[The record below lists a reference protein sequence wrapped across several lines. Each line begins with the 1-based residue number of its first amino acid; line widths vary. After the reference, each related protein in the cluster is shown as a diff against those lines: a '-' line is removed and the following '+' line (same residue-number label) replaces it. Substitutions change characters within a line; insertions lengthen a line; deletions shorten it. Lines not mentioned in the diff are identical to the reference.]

1 MNRTMRLIQLTLL
14 ITIAMGFW
22 ATSVARSNPPP
33 PQFPHQ
39 RGISPHR
46 AQGGPRLPAS
56 ARGPSSRRGSPP
68 PFAANPGLDVLDY
81 DFAIALEPQ
90 SREIAGSAKVTVEA
104 TDDGMTSFVFD
115 LVGSLTVISV
125 TVDGLEAIIAYEP
138 NRLVVSLPEP
148 TSSGDRFEVGVDYMG
163 VVDLYNGLGLG
174 FDQAYGSAWIFS
186 LDEPFAAHSWLPV
199 VEDVQDKATWSLTVT
214 VPAGLVVASN
224 GIEVA
229 PVSDNGDGTRT
240 FNWATAYPTSIYL
253 LAVTIGDFVVLE
265 DTYVGLADQSMPVV
279 TYTFPELATQA
290 EDYFANTV
298 AMIET
303 LADLFG
309 EYPYIDEKYGHA
321 LYGFG
326 GAMEHSTLTSI
337 DAAYVEWPMYQSI
350 IVHELAHQW
359 FGDLVSPASWEHI
372 WLNESFA
379 TYVEALWEESSAPNA
394 LRDYGADLW
403 SLSYDGT
410 IYAENPHDPFDDT
423 SAIYPRGA
431 RVLHMLRHELGDE
444 VFFTAV
450 RAYLDEYAGST
461 ATTEEFRDAIE
472 SSALVDLDWFFEQ
485 WIYAPGRP
493 ELVVWHRP
501 YLDGADER
509 VEVFIKQ
516 LQPHRRYRLS
526 VDVLVRAGSDW
537 ARHERQ
543 LISAD
548 SALTVLDL
556 PSPGGAVSGVGI
568 DPDGALLAHIA
579 DNGYL
584 DRSDVPALHIVTD
597 RRAGVGTLTCTLA
610 VATDDDISAYDV
622 EWDLDGGTEESASGT
637 SITATFVGLA
647 LGDYWTSP
655 RPRVRLVAAD
665 DSEIIYPASE
675 VRVYDAQAYADPAD
689 GDVNW
694 DGVINGVD
702 LALVSAARGM
712 DDERATLILSGDV
725 DGDGDIDDADVE
737 LISERFATM
746 LGKARR

>member
-1 MNRTMRLIQLTLL
+1 MARKMIVQLENGSSPVLTEEAAEDEGQLQEMMKTNPDLLPVDEFGMTGPLMVVGRETTLPSGAVDL
-14 ITIAMGFW
+14 VA
-22 ATSVARSNPPP
+22 VARSGELLIVEFKTG
-33 PQFPHQ
+33 PQNADF
-39 RGISPHR
+39 R
-46 AQGGPRLPAS
+46 A
-56 ARGPSSRRGSPP
+56 
-68 PFAANPGLDVLDY
+68 
-81 DFAIALEPQ
+81 ALAQ
-90 SREIAGSAKVTVEA
+90 
-104 TDDGMTSFVFD
+104 
-115 LVGSLTVISV
+115 
-125 TVDGLEAIIAYEP
+125 
-138 NRLVVSLPEP
+138 
-148 TSSGDRFEVGVDYMG
+148 
-163 VVDLYNGLGLG
+163 
-174 FDQAYGSAWIFS
+174 
-186 LDEPFAAHSWLPV
+186 
-199 VEDVQDKATWSLTVT
+199 
-214 VPAGLVVASN
+214 
-224 GIEVA
+224 
-229 PVSDNGDGTRT
+229 
-240 FNWATAYPTSIYL
+240 L
-253 LAVTIGDFVVLE
+253 L
-265 DTYVGLADQSMPVV
+265 
-279 TYTFPELATQA
+279 
-290 EDYFANTV
+290 
-298 AMIET
+298 
-303 LADLFG
+303 
-309 EYPYIDEKYGHA
+309 
-321 LYGFG
+321 
-326 GAMEHSTLTSI
+326 
-337 DAAYVEWPMYQSI
+337 
-350 IVHELAHQW
+350 
-359 FGDLVSPASWEHI
+359 
-372 WLNESFA
+372 
-379 TYVEALWEESSAPNA
+379 
-394 LRDYGADLW
+394 DYGADLW

-737 LISERFATM
+737 LISERFATV